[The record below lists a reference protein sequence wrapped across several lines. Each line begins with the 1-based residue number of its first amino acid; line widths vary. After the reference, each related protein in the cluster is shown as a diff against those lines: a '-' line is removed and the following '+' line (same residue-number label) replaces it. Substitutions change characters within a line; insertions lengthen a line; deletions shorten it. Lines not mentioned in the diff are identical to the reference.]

1 MKQQIVF
8 EDEITVWWQR
18 GNLPVQVNFSC
29 YLNGEKAAETKKT
42 YVTFSNLSADTAYDI
57 KVVAD
62 GGEVVFAD
70 CLRTQAAKKCIDVTK
85 APYFAKGDGETLNT
99 EALQKA
105 LNDCDENSRVYLPAG
120 VYLSGALWVKSNT
133 ELYIAEGAVLQ
144 GRAVVED
151 YLPRIPSRFEGI
163 TMECYSSLI
172 NMGQMKPFEGCN
184 CENVVIRGG
193 GKISGGGR
201 PLLDK
206 IVEVE
211 RGLLKEYVQSLGDKI
226 QEYEKPDTVLARVRP
241 RLINVSNTKNF
252 VASNVGIEYGPAW
265 NLHMTYSQNLTVHN
279 CTMKSTGVWNGDGI
293 DPDSCEDVAIFGCK
307 FQTGDDCIAIKSGKN
322 PDGNIINRPCVNV
335 YVFDCSGTGHGISI
349 GSEMSGGIENVYVW
363 DCDMTYMP
371 YGLHIKATRKRGG
384 YIKNIFVNNSTL
396 PIFLVRSV
404 SYNDD
409 GEEATTPP
417 AFSHFYVDNS
427 VITGRDFNELDR
439 KTYAMA
445 RRHIVI
451 RGFGEDAKVRE
462 VYFRNVEIKDPVN
475 GDWMYLENA
484 EGIHFN

>member
-1 MKQQIVF
+1 MVQQIIF
-8 EDEITVWWQR
+8 DDEITLWWNR
-18 GNLPVQVNFSC
+18 ADFSGQTTFVC
-29 YLNGEKAAETKKT
+29 FVNGEKIQETEKT
-42 YVTFSNLSADTAYDI
+42 HVTFTALNPDTEYTV
-57 KVVAD
+57 KVETQD
-62 GGEVVFAD
+62 GAPVVKET
-70 CLRTQAAKKCIDVTK
+70 LRTKTAKKVIDVTK

-105 LNDCDENSRVYLPAG
+105 FDDCDENSRVYLPAG
-120 VYLSGALWVKSNT
+120 VFLSGALWMKSNS
-133 ELYIAEGAVLQ
+133 ELYLAEGAVLQ
-144 GRAVVED
+144 GRTVVED
-151 YLPRIPSRFEGI
+151 YLPKIPSRFEGI
-163 TMECYSSLI
+163 TMDCYSSLI
-172 NMGQMKPFEGCN
+172 NMGKMDPKGGCN

-193 GKISGGGR
+193 GKIAGGGR
-201 PLLDK
+201 PLLDN
-206 IVEVE
+206 IIAVE
-211 RGLLKEYVQSLGDKI
+211 RELLKEYVASLGEKI
-226 QEYEKPDTVLARVRP
+226 KDYEKPDTVLARVRP
-241 RLINVSNTKNF
+241 RLINVSNTENF
-252 VASNVGIEYGPAW
+252 IVSNVGIEYGPAW
-265 NLHMTYSQNLTVHN
+265 NLHMLYSKNMTVAN
-279 CTMKSTGVWNGDGI
+279 CTIKSTGVWNGDGV
-293 DPDSCEDVAIFGCK
+293 DPDSCEDVAIFGCT

-335 YVFDCSGTGHGISI
+335 YVFDCKGTGHGISI

-384 YIKNIFVNNSTL
+384 YIRNIFVNNSVL

-417 AFSHFYVDNS
+417 QFSHFYVDNS

-439 KTYAMA
+439 VTYAMA

-462 VYFRNVEIKDPVN
+462 VYFRNVEVKDPVL